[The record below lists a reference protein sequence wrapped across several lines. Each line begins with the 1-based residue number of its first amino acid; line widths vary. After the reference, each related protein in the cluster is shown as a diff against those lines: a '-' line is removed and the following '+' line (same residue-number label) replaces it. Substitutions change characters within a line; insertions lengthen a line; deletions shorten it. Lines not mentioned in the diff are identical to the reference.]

1 MKRDNIHTAGYK
13 AGEIAKAMDRAYW
26 LAAYGGKM
34 DDYSAHHIKMAH
46 EAFADLAA
54 AMGYTIALIKA
65 TDVASPVMEAAE

>member
-54 AMGYTIALIKA
+54 AMGYTIALIEA
-65 TDVASPVMEAAE
+65 TDAEVTK